1 MFFLCVDKPPGYTSH
16 DIVSLFRVL
25 TGIKRIG
32 HTGTLDPFATGVL
45 VLAFNDATKLIGHI
59 PTYPKRYQCVLKLGT
74 RTETADCTGDVVET
88 LPVPD
93 DYSRQIMDVLPT
105 FTGVI
110 TQTPPIYSAIKVN
123 GKRLYEYARQGL
135 DVEIPSREITVHEL
149 QLVACVEGVQVH
161 EQIGEVGLDVLCAKG
176 TYVRTLGCD
185 IAEAIGTVGH
195 LSVLRRLQSD
205 GVDISQA
212 ITLKELAT
220 LVTEEPIEDE
230 DWRLALSKEGR
241 SLFTRRS
248 RPEVLKALRPYHLTV
263 ETVFDGM
270 QNVEANDAESLRLA
284 QGACLTSLRDRLP
297 TQGLTQ
303 VLWQSRQLALVRP
316 DGSIARVNPS
326 IADMRIA
333 AQPAPKPRH

>member
-1 MFFLCVDKPPGYTSH
+1 MFFLCVDKPAGYTSH
-16 DIVSLFRVL
+16 DIVSLFRIL

-88 LPVPD
+88 LAVPD
-93 DYSRQIMDVLPT
+93 DYRREIMDVLPT

-149 QLVACVEGVQVH
+149 QMVDCVDGVQVDDQKC
-161 EQIGEVGLDVLCAKG
+161 ESGLDVLCTKG

-220 LVTEEPIEDE
+220 LVTEESVE

-248 RPEVLKALRPYHLTV
+248 RPEVLKALYPYHLSV

-270 QNVEANDAESLRLA
+270 QSVETNDEESLRLA
-284 QGACLTSLRDRLP
+284 QGACIPSLKKRLP
-297 TQGLTQ
+297 SEGLTQ
-303 VLWQSRQLALVRP
+303 VLWQGRQLALVRP

-333 AQPAPKPRH
+333 AQPAPKPQH